1 MATPLTSTDILLIT
15 VNENETIALRT
26 VLEKLI
32 SAKASPGQGLINREP
47 YDDYGLIRHQRVCH
61 VEAIMGSS
69 NSGASRDTAKK
80 AIEDLKP
87 KLLIAVGLA
96 WGAFED
102 KQEIGDVLCADQI
115 QIGSNTKITE
125 NDTILRGPKPDMDG
139 TLIKLV
145 KAAQQHHHNE
155 ITLHTGTI
163 LSREDL
169 FDNKKYRDKFIA
181 KVPNIVGGE
190 MEGQGIYQAIRESHT
205 KPDFLIIKGICDWG
219 FKKNAH
225 ATDKKKN
232 QILAA
237 SNAANLCVSLISNYS
252 LIPDIQ
258 ANTPLVDNT
267 PSLPPP
273 SLGSSSVNIT
283 TTNFGSSGLDFLNEL
298 KSPAIDISI
307 AKGSAEFEE
316 RMFVYWP
323 IRIRTPNIVHAVQT
337 FVATGL
343 SQRGFTVQLCFD
355 DLGTPEGFASVD
367 DGVEALSNSIEKW
380 AKRISPNYKT
390 GTLTYTARRF
400 SEFVGDTKSRTPM
413 DGALESL
420 GGNLVKWLL
429 GTEELRKVLKD
440 SKLLLPDD
448 AVALD
453 KKPRKLLSPAVV
465 WTVLGL
471 ITKDIPNCNGVLT
484 LGGDDEK
491 AIWNIPNVNT
501 IPIHNIFLPKVRG
514 DMDSEGLKPK
524 SKKDIEE
531 SIQNQLEVKNWFIR
545 YAWHLPELLSGVN
558 TTSIENKLTTDNS
571 RAAQYIEGFIL

>member
-15 VNENETIALRT
+15 VNENETKALRT

-32 SAKASPGQGLINREP
+32 GNKASPAQGLINREP
-47 YDDYGLIRHQRVCH
+47 YDDYGLIRQQRVCH
-61 VEAIMGSS
+61 VEAAMGSS

-102 KQEIGDVLCADQI
+102 KQKIGDVLCADQV
-115 QIGSNTKITE
+115 QIGSNTKIAE
-125 NDTILRGPKPDMDG
+125 NSIVLRGPRPDMDG
-139 TLIKLV
+139 TLVKLV
-145 KAAQQHHHNE
+145 KAAQQHHHIG

-169 FDNKKYRDKFIA
+169 FDNKKYRDKFIV
-181 KVPNIVGGE
+181 KVSNIVGGE
-190 MEGQGIYQAIRESHT
+190 MEGQGIYQAIRESLT
-205 KPDFLIIKGICDWG
+205 KPEFLIIKGICDWG
-219 FKKNAH
+219 FKKNVH
-225 ATDKKKN
+225 ATDKQKN
-232 QILAA
+232 QVLAA
-237 SNAANLCVSLISNYS
+237 SNAANLCASLISNYS
-252 LIPDIQ
+252 LISETPVT
-258 ANTPLVDNT
+258 TPLTVDT
-267 PSLPPP
+267 PSLPLISIVP
-273 SLGSSSVNIT
+273 SSVDTN
-283 TTNFGSSGLDFLNEL
+283 TNFGISGLDFLNEL
-298 KSPAIDISI
+298 KSPSIDIGI

-316 RMFVYWP
+316 RMLVYWP

-367 DGVEALSNSIEKW
+367 DGVKALSNSIEKW
-380 AKRISPNYKT
+380 AKRISPNYET
-390 GTLTYTARRF
+390 GTLTLTARRF

-471 ITKDIPNCNGVLT
+471 ITKDISNCNGVLT

-501 IPIHNIFLPKVRG
+501 IPIHNIFVPKVRG
-514 DMDSEGLKPK
+514 DMDSEGLRPK

-531 SIQNQLEVKNWFIR
+531 AIQNQIETKNWFIR
-545 YAWHLPELLSGVN
+545 YAWHLPEVLSGTN
-558 TTSIENKLTTDNS
+558 STSIENKLGTDNS